1 MWGPPAAYD
10 HYIAHIWSDCNTLF
24 MGKCSFLAENMRY
37 NHRMAKKP
45 DKSGDNVIPLRKT
58 GRPPFQWTPEL
69 EDFVISCVLANKSM
83 REIETMGVEDYGK
96 GNFPSSMTIKNYL
109 ASNDEFFAR
118 YTRAKD
124 LSQDFMAED
133 LIDIIDG
140 RHPDFVDAELSQRKE
155 SVEARKWIMGKLRRK
170 KWGEVKTTEVTGAD
184 GAPLLQP
191 QVLNT
196 RQMDP
201 DTRAALYNA
210 LQLAVAQQE
219 AEDAEYTEVDTD
231 EP

>member
-1 MWGPPAAYD
+1 VAYAV
-10 HYIAHIWSDCNTLF
+10 YIAQIWSDCNTHFLWK
-24 MGKCSFLAENMRY
+24 GSFFAENVGY
-37 NHRMAKKP
+37 NHRMAKKS
-45 DKSGDNVIPLRKT
+45 DKSGDNVIPLRKM

-69 EDFVISCVLANKSM
+69 EDFVISCILANKSM
-83 REIETMGVEDYGK
+83 REIEILGIEEFGK
-96 GNFPSSMTIKNYL
+96 GAFPSSMTIKNYL

-140 RHPDFVDAELSQRKE
+140 RHPDFVNEDLAQRKE
-155 SVEARKWIMGKLRRK
+155 SMEARKWVMGKLRRK
-170 KWGEVKTTEVTGAD
+170 KWGEVKTTELTGAD

-201 DTRAALYNA
+201 ETRAALYNA

-219 AEDAEYTEVDTD
+219 AEDAEYTEVDEND
-231 EP
+231 V